1 MPGGTWNSPK
11 EVLDEYYFPLIVAPN
26 VTLPECATFRSSFR
40 EEIVRRR
47 ESWITFAKRQYP
59 THPKVLQL

>member
-26 VTLPECATFRSSFR
+26 VGMDAVLPCGRLCGLGLGGIGVPC
-40 EEIVRRR
+40 IV
-47 ESWITFAKRQYP
+47 SNILLFF
-59 THPKVLQL
+59 

>member
-26 VTLPECATFRSSFR
+26 VSVTVKPLRLASG
-40 EEIVRRR
+40 
-47 ESWITFAKRQYP
+47 
-59 THPKVLQL
+59 